1 MTTTTAP
8 VSVDIVIVGGGMVG
22 GVLAHALTQDGWRV
36 AVLERAMIGRSPSYD
51 ERMTALSDGSWRYL
65 KALGL
70 VDPFLDQAAEPIREV
85 RVVDA
90 GHFGLTRITAESVG
104 VAALGRV
111 VANRA
116 LEAAIKRAN
125 LRLPYQAAM
134 GGEPPQPPLWYQPAE
149 YEGHASDEQGVQV
162 TLRRQ
167 GERIVLN
174 ARLIVAADGAQ
185 STVRQSQALPIRSES
200 YEQTAIISTALPRRS
215 HRNIGFECF
224 TRGGP
229 LAVLPL
235 TGNRVSLV
243 WVVRS
248 TEVDALMALDDP
260 EFVRAI
266 DTRFGHRLGGFS
278 ALSPRHAYPLTLIE
292 AESVLDDRLV
302 VLGNAA
308 HALHPVAGQGFNLCL
323 RDIRDLAGALRAD
336 CGQSVDPGDPA
347 RLNRY
352 ADRRRDDYRRTIGLT
367 DGLVRGFSLDLP
379 GLGALRGAIL
389 SGFDGLLPAKRRLV
403 RMTRGY

>member
-1 MTTTTAP
+1 MTHTADP

-22 GVLAHALTQDGWRV
+22 GVLSHALSREGWRV
-36 AVLERAMIGRSPSYD
+36 AVLERAAVDRSPSYD

-65 KALGL
+65 NALGL
-70 VDPFLDQAAEPIREV
+70 VDSFLDQAAEPIREV

-90 GHFGLTRITAESVG
+90 GHFGLTRITADGVG
-104 VAALGRV
+104 VSALGRV

-116 LEAAIKRAN
+116 LEAAIKRSTQH
-125 LRLPYQAAM
+125 LSHLPAM
-134 GGEPPQPPLWYQPAE
+134 GGKHPQTPMWFQPAE
-149 YEGHASDEQGVQV
+149 YLGHVSDDRGVKV
-162 TLRRQ
+162 TLRHH
-167 GERIVLN
+167 GEEVVLD
-174 ARLIVAADGAQ
+174 ARLLVAADGAQ
-185 STVRQSQALPIRSES
+185 STVRKAQALPIRSEP
-200 YEQTAIISTALPRRS
+200 YEQTAIISTALPRRA

-235 TGNRVSLV
+235 TENRVSLV

-248 TEVDALMALDDP
+248 GEVDGIMALDDDA
-260 EFVRAI
+260 FIRAI

-278 ALSPRHAYPLTLIE
+278 ELSTRHAYPLTLIE

-323 RDIRDLAGALRAD
+323 RDIRDLVAALRAD
-336 CGQSVDPGDPA
+336 RSQAVDPGDPA
-347 RLNRY
+347 RLARY
-352 ADRRRDDYRRTIGLT
+352 AEQRKDDYRRTIGLT

-379 GLGALRGAIL
+379 GLGVLRGKIL
-389 SGFDGLLPAKRRLV
+389 SAFDGLLPAKHRLV
-403 RMTRGY
+403 RMTRGF